1 MLSLVLLH
9 LKKKVNKT
17 VFIYRGSNKPSN
29 AHEKFTDK
37 VIKLVKQLYVLPDN
51 IEIQFENMGDSIYGM
66 TMLDP
71 RFPNRIRL
79 NQDLSIEEIL
89 LPLTHELLHLHQIYT
104 NRLQSRSG
112 GRILWEGQIYKVDSM
127 KLSYEDYQN
136 LPWEMDVTINQK
148 KLLEFIAQNKKKL
161 DPKYLQ

>member
-1 MLSLVLLH
+1 MLRQVRRLLT
-9 LKKKVNKT
+9 KT
-17 VFIYRGSNKPSN
+17 LSKIKFIYSGSSKPSIIY
-29 AHEKFTDK
+29 EKFTNK
-37 VIKLVKQLYVLPDN
+37 VIQLIKELYVLPDN
-51 IEIQFENMGDSIYGM
+51 IEIQFEHMGHNIYGM

-89 LPLTHELLHLHQIYT
+89 LPLTHELLHLHQMFT

-161 DPKYLQ
+161 RVLDKP

>member
-1 MLSLVLLH
+1 MI
-9 LKKKVNKT
+9 KIN
-17 VFIYRGSNKPSN
+17 FIYKESSTLPK
-29 AHEKFTDK
+29 HYEKFISK
-37 VIKLVKQLYVLPDN
+37 IISLIKQLYVLPDN
-51 IEIQFENMGDSIYGM
+51 IEIQFENMGDSVYGM

-79 NQDLSIEEIL
+79 NQDLTIEEII
-89 LPLTHELLHLHQIYT
+89 LPLTHELLHLHQIFT
-104 NRLQSRSG
+104 NKLQTRSG
-112 GRILWEGQIYKVDSM
+112 GRILWDGQIYKVDMM

-161 DPKYLQ
+161 DPKNLR

>member
-1 MLSLVLLH
+1 LPQNN
-9 LKKKVNKT
+9 NKT
-17 VFIYRGSNKPSN
+17 IFIYKGNISPLIPI
-29 AHEKFTDK
+29 EKFVTK
-37 VIKLVKQLYVLPDN
+37 VITLVRQIYPLPN
-51 IEIQFENMGDSIYGM
+51 IVEIQFENMDENVYGM

-79 NQDLSIEEIL
+79 NQDLTLEELI
-89 LPLTHELLHLHQIYT
+89 LPLTHELLHLNQIFT

-112 GRILWEGQIYKVDSM
+112 GRILWEKQIYKVDSM

-136 LPWEMDVTINQK
+136 LPWEYDVTIKQK

-161 DPKYLQ
+161 DPKNLR